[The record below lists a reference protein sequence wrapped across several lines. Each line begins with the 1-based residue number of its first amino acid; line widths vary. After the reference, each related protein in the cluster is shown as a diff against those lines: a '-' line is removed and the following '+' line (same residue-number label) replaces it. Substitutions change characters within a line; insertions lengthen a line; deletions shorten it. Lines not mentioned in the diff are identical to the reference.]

1 MVYINSKKSHIKP
14 LKELNLINSFLFD
27 VSMEDPENAATI
39 ARIIIKRA
47 TGRDISRI
55 KVETQKELKGYETGY
70 RGIQLDV
77 IVFSDDSYKNIS
89 EVYDIEPND
98 YNEKDL
104 AKRTRYYNSMVD
116 VKLLKSQENF
126 AELPE
131 LFSIWILSHD
141 PFGEKRM
148 VYTVKNIVT
157 ENPQLVYNDGVTNLF
172 LYTGGTIGGSKELHN
187 LLTHMTNTT
196 DANAVDPDLK
206 KIQSIVNSVK
216 DDRKVGERYMSMEK
230 IIKSAT
236 QDGFNEGRNEA
247 ILSAIEA
254 FIECDISPEIIR
266 NKLITKFTLSE
277 AEADFY
283 LSEHFK

>member
-1 MVYINSKKSHIKP
+1 
-14 LKELNLINSFLFD
+14 
-27 VSMEDPENAATI
+27 MENPENAATI
-39 ARIIIKRA
+39 ARIIVKRA
-47 TGRDISRI
+47 TGRDIENI
-55 KVETQKELKGYETGY
+55 MVETQKELKGYESDD
-70 RGIQLDV
+70 RGVRMDV
-77 IVFSDDSYKNIS
+77 VVFSKDNHHKIS

-98 YNEKDL
+98 YIEKNL
-104 AKRTRYYNSMVD
+104 AKRTHYYNSMVD
-116 VKLLKSQENF
+116 VKLLKSQESF
-126 AELPE
+126 GELPE

-148 VYTVKNIVT
+148 VYTVKNVVT
-157 ENPQLVYNDGVTNLF
+157 ENPQLVYNDGVINLF
-172 LYTGGTIGGSKELHN
+172 LYTGGTIGSSEELHN

-247 ILSAIEA
+247 IHSAIES
-254 FIECDISPEIIR
+254 FIECNISPEIIR
-266 NKLITKFTLSE
+266 NKLITKFNLSE
-277 AEADFY
+277 SDADSY
-283 LSEHFK
+283 LSEYFK